1 MYWFV
6 QQFITDGMNADY
18 STYLGCQKIIL
29 MAKNEREVLIAGS
42 NCGTSEV
49 VYYLPQSND
58 EAMIQYL
65 VKVFLLPK
73 GNN

>member
-1 MYWFV
+1 MML
-6 QQFITDGMNADY
+6 I
-18 STYLGCQKIIL
+18 
-29 MAKNEREVLIAGS
+29 AKNEREVLIAGT

-49 VYYLPQSND
+49 AYYLPPSND

>member
-1 MYWFV
+1 
-6 QQFITDGMNADY
+6 
-18 STYLGCQKIIL
+18 
-29 MAKNEREVLIAGS
+29 MAKNEREVLTAGT